1 MGNLFFT
8 ANMRNILHSISNIQH
23 TITNFMI
30 RLDTKGNHIEEMT
43 KQISGTVRLEDI
55 SIQANDTNN
64 MYSVQNFKYHKIK

>member
-1 MGNLFFT
+1 MGNLFLT

-30 RLDTKGNHIEEMT
+30 RLDTKGNRIEEMT

-64 MYSVQNFKYHKIK
+64 KYSVQNFKYHKIK